1 MYMKRNLTILCACAL
16 LIGMCMHAYA
26 QAPGASCATAIPMG
40 SDYSAQVQN
49 GQSIWYSA
57 WTFDLP
63 LTVTFAPA
71 NGASDPAPI
80 VEMDFSCTTGV
91 YEDSILCS
99 LFCATSGS
107 SGISFD
113 LPHKPQLKSKT
124 LDDGT
129 FVYYLALG
137 KSYRD
142 LLLQVGI
149 DYNVEVF
156 VKVTYK
162 SAGTISLAPDDLF
175 SNCVDGAKFM
185 HYGDTVQVAASDVNR
200 HVIVPYVQWQEDT
213 IRYVWTGTTPCR
225 GVVGNSCDFDPS
237 ASDQD
242 LTYNDNV
249 LQFFDLQ
256 PGESFTVTADLLYS
270 YVHDAAYPNEAGMYF
285 AKFYSTASGTIQ
297 VVKAPR
303 ALPSKNAT
311 LLRYDQTYPL
321 NANDTALFAIP
332 RSWNKDTMHTKFTT
346 PTSHVFKMQIAT
358 TPDFQG
364 DHFLGEYAFEKKEDG
379 HWRGFLGTELSKLW
393 QITSDQY
400 LYIRFICSE
409 ATTITPSRW
418 VMSDCIKKST
428 TIYLTKV
435 DTTFEV
441 DRKTD
446 DRYRVNY
453 AQIAGG
459 NLTVSINVTS
469 WCNIFVATD
478 CEIGTS
484 LTASNLLATGSVNKT
499 SKKTFNAADI
509 ATWASRI
516 DEEGY
521 VYFRFNNTTAKFKVT
536 LRSTAPEEKDPVYPA
551 MTVSVSCDE
560 SGNAVV
566 RVSEDQHITILQGTE
581 EKKAIDAVVGQTYT
595 ISDLPAGT
603 YTLRGKNDEIEIRL

>member
-1 MYMKRNLTILCACAL
+1 MKQNLKVLCVCAF

-26 QAPGASCATAIPMG
+26 QAPGATCATAIPMG

-71 NGASDPAPI
+71 NGASDPAPL

-149 DYNVEVF
+149 DYNVQVY

-162 SAGTISLAPDDLF
+162 SAGTISLAPDNLF

-185 HYGDTVQVAASDVNR
+185 HFGDTVQVAASDASR

-213 IRYVWTGTTPCR
+213 IRYVWTGTTPCKV
-225 GVVGNSCDFDPS
+225 VVGNSCDFDPS
-237 ASDQD
+237 V
-242 LTYNDNV
+242 NDAELSENENV
-249 LQFFDLQ
+249 IDFFDLQ
-256 PGESFTVTADLLYS
+256 PGGSKTVSADLLYD
-270 YVHDAAYPNEAGMYF
+270 YVHNAAYPNEAGMYF
-285 AKFYSTASGTIQ
+285 AKFYSVAPGTAQ
-297 VVKAPR
+297 VVKVPR
-303 ALPSKNAT
+303 ALPRGNAT
-311 LLRYDQTYPL
+311 LLKYDQTYPL
-321 NANDTALFAIP
+321 NANDAALFAIP
-332 RSWNKDTMHTKFTT
+332 RSWNKDVKFDT
-346 PTSHVFKMQIAT
+346 PTAHVFKMQIAT
-358 TPDFQG
+358 DPDFQG
-364 DHFLGEYAFEKKEDG
+364 NHFLGEYMYERVEDG
-379 HWRGFLGTELSKLW
+379 HWRGILGTELVNLWSK
-393 QITSDQY
+393 TSDQY

-409 ATTITPSRW
+409 ATTVTPSEW
-418 VMSDCIKKST
+418 VASTCVKST
-428 TIYLTKV
+428 QTIYIAKM
-435 DTTFEV
+435 DTTF
-441 DRKTD
+441 RITRNSSS
-446 DRYRVNY
+446 RYRATY
-453 AQIAGG
+453 AQMLGG
-459 NLTVSINVTS
+459 DLTVSFSSTNTCNVF
-469 WCNIFVATD
+469 IATD
-478 CEIGTS
+478 CNITTS
-484 LTASNLLATGSVNKT
+484 PTAANVLATGSVN
-499 SKKTFNAADI
+499 SSHSKTFTADNI
-509 ATWASRI
+509 ASWSPRV

-521 VYFRFNNTTAKFKVT
+521 VYFRFNCTYTGT
-536 LRSTAPEEKDPVYPA
+536 YYITISSTAPEEKDPVYPA

-560 SGNAVV
+560 SGNAIV
-566 RVSEDQHITILQGTE
+566 RVSEDQHITILQGTTVIRTIE
-581 EKKAIDAVVGQTYT
+581 AFAGETYSL
-595 ISDLPAGT
+595 SDLPAGT
-603 YTLRGKNDEIEIRL
+603 YVLRGKNDEIELKL

>member
-1 MYMKRNLTILCACAL
+1 MEMRMKRLRRFWCACAFL
-16 LIGMCMHAYA
+16 LICAYAYA
-26 QAPGASCATAIPMG
+26 QAPGATCATAIPMG

-63 LTVTFAPA
+63 LTVTFVPA

-99 LFCATSGS
+99 LFCASTGS

-149 DYNVEVF
+149 DYNVEVY

-162 SAGTISLAPDDLF
+162 SAGTISLAPDNLF

-185 HYGDTVQVAASDVNR
+185 HFGDTVQVAASDVNR

-237 ASDQD
+237 ATDTELSA
-242 LTYNDNV
+242 NENV
-249 LQFFDLQ
+249 LQIFDLQ

-270 YVHDAAYPNEAGMYF
+270 YVHDDEYPNEAGMYF
-285 AKFYSTASGTIQ
+285 AKFYSTAPGTIQ

-303 ALPSKNAT
+303 ALPGKNAT
-311 LLRYDQTYPL
+311 LLRYNQTYPL

-332 RSWNKDTMHTKFTT
+332 RSWNKDVKFST
-346 PTSHVFKMQIAT
+346 PTAHVFKMQIAT
-358 TPDFQG
+358 APDMQG
-364 DHFLGEYAFEKKEDG
+364 DHLLGEYVYERIVGG
-379 HWRGFLGTELSKLW
+379 HWQGILGSELVNFWKK
-393 QITSDQY
+393 TKDQY

-409 ATTITPSRW
+409 ATTVTPSEW
-418 VMSDCIKKST
+418 VASSCVKST
-428 TIYLTKV
+428 QTIYLAKL
-435 DTTFEV
+435 DTTF
-441 DRKTD
+441 RITRNSSF
-446 DRYRVNY
+446 RYRATY
-453 AQIAGG
+453 AQMLGG
-459 NLTVSINVTS
+459 DLTVSFSSTNTCNVF
-469 WCNIFVATD
+469 IATD
-478 CEIGTS
+478 CNITTS
-484 LTASNLLATGSVNKT
+484 PTAANVLATGSVK
-499 SKKTFNAADI
+499 SSRSKTFTADNI
-509 ATWASRI
+509 ASWSPRV

-521 VYFRFNNTTAKFKVT
+521 VYFRFNCTYTGTYYIT
-536 LRSTAPEEKDPVYPA
+536 LSSTAPEEKDPVYPA

-560 SGNAVV
+560 SGNAYF
-566 RVSEDQHITILQGTE
+566 RVSEDQHIEIVQGTE
-581 EKKAIDAVVGQTYT
+581 KKKAIDAVVGQTYT

-603 YTLRGKNDEIEIRL
+603 YTLRGKNDEIELKL

>member
-1 MYMKRNLTILCACAL
+1 MKRNLKVLCACAF

-71 NGASDPAPI
+71 NGASDPAPL

-91 YEDSILCS
+91 YEDTILCS

-142 LLLQVGI
+142 LMLQVGI

-162 SAGTISLAPDDLF
+162 SAGTISLAPDNLF
-175 SNCVDGAKFM
+175 SNCVDKAKFM
-185 HYGDTVQVAASDVNR
+185 HYGDTVNVAASDVNR

-213 IRYVWTGTTPCR
+213 IRYVWNGTTPCR
-225 GVVGNSCDFDPS
+225 IVIGNSCDFDPS
-237 ASDQD
+237 AGDAALSG
-242 LTYNDNV
+242 NENV
-249 LQFFDLQ
+249 IDFFDLQ
-256 PGESFTVTADLLYS
+256 PGGSKTVSADLLYD
-270 YVHDAAYPNEAGMYF
+270 YVHNAAYPNEAGMYF
-285 AKFYSTASGTIQ
+285 AKFYSVAPGTAQ
-297 VVKAPR
+297 VVKEPR
-303 ALPSKNAT
+303 ALPRGNAT
-311 LLRYDQTYPL
+311 LLKYDQTYPL
-321 NANDTALFAIP
+321 NANDAALFAIP
-332 RSWNKDTMHTKFTT
+332 RSWTKDVKFTT
-346 PTSHVFKMQIAT
+346 PTAHVFKMMVGND
-358 TPDFQG
+358 PDLQG
-364 DHFLGEYAFEKKEDG
+364 DHLLGEYMYEKVDDG
-379 HWRGFLGTELSKLW
+379 HWRGILGTELVNLW
-393 QITSDQY
+393 KKTSDQY
-400 LYIRFICSE
+400 LYIRFMCSE
-409 ATTITPSRW
+409 ATTVTPSEW
-418 VMSDCIKKST
+418 EASPCVKKST
-428 TIYLTKV
+428 SIYLNKL
-435 DTTFEV
+435 DTSFSV
-441 DRKTD
+441 DRKTN
-446 DRYRVNY
+446 DRYRVSY
-453 AQIAGG
+453 AQMAGG
-459 NLTVSINVTS
+459 ELSVSVNVNS
-469 WCNIFVATD
+469 WCNVFVATD

-484 LTASNLLATGSVNKT
+484 TTAPNLLATGAVNRT
-499 SKKTFNAADI
+499 TKKTFSASDI

-516 DEEGY
+516 DDEGY
-521 VYFRFNNTTAKFKVT
+521 VYFRFHNSNDKFKVT

-566 RVSEDQHITILQGTE
+566 RVSEDQHITILQGTTE
-581 EKKAIDAVVGQTYT
+581 RKSFDAVVGQTYT
-595 ISDLPAGT
+595 ISDLPDGT
-603 YTLRGKNDEIEIRL
+603 YVLRGKNDEIELKL